1 MPAKRDAA
9 VGTGAAL
16 VARME
21 PEPEPDEEVEPE
33 ELDDDPCGGR
43 PMTTPPAAM
52 PAGGRW
58 TPRIAG
64 RAGAAAGAGVD
75 LAARDS
81 EGRLFAIA
89 TGSGFSA

>member
-1 MPAKRDAA
+1 
-9 VGTGAAL
+9 
-16 VARME
+16 
-21 PEPEPDEEVEPE
+21 
-33 ELDDDPCGGR
+33 
-43 PMTTPPAAM
+43 MTTPPAAM

-64 RAGAAAGAGVD
+64 RAGAGAGAGAD
-75 LAARDS
+75 LAARDN